1 MDLLNEACATTDGSD
16 EVEDGNATAQ
26 ESDETA
32 GNAALDAEKGVD
44 AAATDSL
51 LARASV
57 LCTAAQGELILG
69 RGTATASDRLGEALR
84 IRERLLPGGHPA
96 TVGLVLALLLW
107 SRRVAPYV
115 RV

>member
-16 EVEDGNATAQ
+16 EVEDGNATTQ

>member
-26 ESDETA
+26 ESDGTA
-32 GNAALDAEKGVD
+32 GNAALDGENGVD
-44 AAATDSL
+44 ADSL